1 MMEWKLPG
9 TRRGTVGWLQG
20 QPLVVVVGVGGGGG
34 GGGEMV
40 SAAEEEK

>member
-1 MMEWKLPG
+1 MLEWKLPG

-20 QPLVVVVGVGGGGG
+20 QPLVVGGG

-40 SAAEEEK
+40 SAAAEEK